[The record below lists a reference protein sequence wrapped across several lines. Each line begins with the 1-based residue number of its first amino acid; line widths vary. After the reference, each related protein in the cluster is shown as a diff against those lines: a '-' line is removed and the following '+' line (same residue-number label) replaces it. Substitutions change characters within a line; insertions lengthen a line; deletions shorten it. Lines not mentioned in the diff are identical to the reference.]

1 MVGRAHSGRQRRTQ
15 QAGMVSEATL
25 RVVSGAMV
33 RQADNRDHAGIGML
47 TEAQSVVH
55 RDWRVSGATLRQGS
69 HWGHTG
75 PNIQGTHTLAE
86 RSVRGT
92 LGQAWS
98 VGATRVVGSVE
109 SHPGWSAGGQWSQRP
124 HLSQ

>member
-1 MVGRAHSGRQRRTQ
+1 MDRHRRTQ
-15 QAGMVSEATL
+15 QAGMVSEA
-25 RVVSGAMV
+25 MV
-33 RQADNRDHAGIGML
+33 RQADNRDHTGIGVL
-47 TEAQSVVH
+47 TVAQSAVY
-55 RDWRVSGATLRQGS
+55 RDWRVRGATLRQGG
-69 HWGHTG
+69 HWCHTG
-75 PNIQGTHTLAE
+75 TNIQRTHTLAE

-109 SHPGWSAGGQWSQRP
+109 SHAGWSAGGQRAQRP